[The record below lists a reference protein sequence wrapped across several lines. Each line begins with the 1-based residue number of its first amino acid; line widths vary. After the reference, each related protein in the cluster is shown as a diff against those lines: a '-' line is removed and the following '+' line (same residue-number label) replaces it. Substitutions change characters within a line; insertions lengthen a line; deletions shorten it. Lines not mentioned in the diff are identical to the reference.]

1 MANTLKFKRGL
12 LAGLPAAAEGEP
24 LFTTDTA
31 DLYIGTSTGTQKF
44 QKFIASGATT
54 QILRGDGS
62 LFTFPLTIS
71 SPTNGQVLKYNG
83 TAWVNDS
90 DAGITGSGSSGQVA
104 YFTGATTQAGN
115 NNLFWDISN
124 ARLGVGTNV
133 PSQRL
138 DVSGYV
144 RATSGFVG
152 NSGLQLWAD
161 NTSIANGARLTTGG
175 NFIINNPTI
184 DTGQRLQV
192 IGDIYANANTAS
204 YIAQLNQTN
213 TTAGSSFG
221 AIIRGGTNVSDTAL
235 RIQNAAQTANLLTV
249 QGNGSLGLG
258 TTLLTGYNVR
268 INKSITGNAVAYGLD
283 IDGTIQSDVVT
294 SAVVYGT
301 TIGTQATSFTL
312 SQLYHYNATQGTFG
326 AGSTVTSQFGY
337 RVSFNMIGAVNN
349 YAFYGEIPSG
359 TGRWNLYCNGTAD
372 NYMAGR
378 LAIGSASTSGGW
390 LNIFGNGADRA
401 VTIATTFSG
410 SATRFGI
417 LQFNTVNSDVTSG
430 AINNYSQFQTQA
442 ATFNLTSATHYT
454 IADVSV
460 GAGSTITN
468 QYGYRATAIQT
479 ATNNYGFFGE
489 LTSGTNRWNLYMV
502 GTAANHLA
510 GQLLIGTATTS
521 TYLLDV
527 VGQTRFRIGT
537 NALTAATG
545 LHYMGQ
551 SASTNFIG
559 FNFQGVA
566 ASDMFFGRA
575 ASSDDLIVSTS
586 NTGSPQEV
594 IRFRQNRNVGIGTPT
609 PGTRLQVL
617 GGTLTPATQTTYAL
631 GVGNVGFELT
641 FGTDAN
647 NAYIQTWGSKP
658 LFLNNQGNLV
668 VLGSGTVTSELFQVY
683 GTMKVTGATT
693 FSSTI
698 TSTQFLLSALNTAPA
713 TSSSTG
719 TLGEIRIDANHI
731 YVCTAT
737 NTWKRVAIATF

>member
-1 MANTLKFKRGL
+1 MTNYALRVSKNIVG
-12 LAGLPAAAEGEP
+12 
-24 LFTTDTA
+24 
-31 DLYIGTSTGTQKF
+31 
-44 QKFIASGATT
+44 GATSY
-54 QILRGDGS
+54 G
-62 LFTFPLTIS
+62 
-71 SPTNGQVLKYNG
+71 V
-83 TAWVNDS
+83 AMDS
-90 DAGITGSGSSGQVA
+90 
-104 YFTGATTQAGN
+104 
-115 NNLFWDISN
+115 
-124 ARLGVGTNV
+124 
-133 PSQRL
+133 
-138 DVSGYV
+138 
-144 RATSGFVG
+144 
-152 NSGLQLWAD
+152 
-161 NTSIANGARLTTGG
+161 
-175 NFIINNPTI
+175 
-184 DTGQRLQV
+184 
-192 IGDIYANANTAS
+192 
-204 YIAQLNQTN
+204 
-213 TTAGSSFG
+213 
-221 AIIRGGTNVSDTAL
+221 
-235 RIQNAAQTANLLTV
+235 
-249 QGNGSLGLG
+249 
-258 TTLLTGYNVR
+258 
-268 INKSITGNAVAYGLD
+268 
-283 IDGTIQSDVVT
+283 TIQSTVGT
-294 SAVVYGT
+294 SATAFFSNVA
-301 TIGTQATSFTL
+301 TQAASFTL
-312 SQLYHYNATQGTFG
+312 TEINNFYAVQGTFG
-326 AGSTVTSQFGY
+326 AGSTVTNQYGFRAHSGLT
-337 RVSFNMIGAVNN
+337 GATNN
-349 YAFYGEIPSG
+349 YGFFGEIPSG
-359 TGRWNLYCNGTAD
+359 TGRWNLY
-372 NYMAGR
+372 MP
-378 LAIGSASTSGGW
+378 
-390 LNIFGNGADRA
+390 
-401 VTIATTFSG
+401 
-410 SATRFGI
+410 
-417 LQFNTVNSDVTSG
+417 
-430 AINNYSQFQTQA
+430 
-442 ATFNLTSATHYT
+442 
-454 IADVSV
+454 
-460 GAGSTITN
+460 
-468 QYGYRATAIQT
+468 
-479 ATNNYGFFGE
+479 
-489 LTSGTNRWNLYMV
+489 

-566 ASDMFFGRA
+566 SSDMFFGRA

-683 GTMKVTGATT
+683 GTMKVTGTTT